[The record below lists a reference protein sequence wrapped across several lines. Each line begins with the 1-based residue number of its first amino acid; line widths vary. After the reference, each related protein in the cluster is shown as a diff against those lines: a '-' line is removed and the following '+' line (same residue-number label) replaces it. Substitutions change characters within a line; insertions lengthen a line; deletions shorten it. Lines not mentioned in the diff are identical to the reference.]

1 VFTCHRHA
9 RALAA
14 CLPRQDHVWL
24 TTDASFRFQASTK
37 TNSTKY
43 PKLESTENPCSKCQF
58 CSRDTQPHLNS
69 PSPRGQ
75 TSVWTRIGSRRFFV
89 GLCVWWVMLR
99 EKRQFRV
106 GELAGS
112 SRSLVEN
119 IDSLKSIS
127 GENSEFVENFLWNQC
142 FWSFKLSSC
151 LENSRLSCVEI
162 LFLFL
167 INYCEVVADAC

>member
-1 VFTCHRHA
+1 MFACHRHA
-9 RALAA
+9 RELAA

-58 CSRDTQPHLNS
+58 CSRDTQPHLHS

-75 TSVWTRIGSRRFFV
+75 TCVWTRIGSLRFFV

-99 EKRQFRV
+99 EKRQFRGV
-106 GELAGS
+106 LTPRPIGRLKSKFSGKYRLTQVDFWGKFRICGELP
-112 SRSLVEN
+112 LEPMF
-119 IDSLKSIS
+119 L
-127 GENSEFVENFLWNQC
+127 EFQTL
-142 FWSFKLSSC
+142 KLS
-151 LENSRLSCVEI
+151 
-162 LFLFL
+162 
-167 INYCEVVADAC
+167 